1 MRPLQEFI
9 EAEWRMYAD
18 NSCRLIATKPSSDE
32 MVVYCSLVP
41 YFSEIWIKIQNFFI
55 KENAFENVVCKM
67 SATLSG
73 PRCLKLSPY
82 HAIISLEHIWRSGSR
97 RWDGYITADFRFA
110 PNRWETALLCNDVSH
125 VAGCKPS
132 ITPVVQIL
140 GLHLNCIDLTGMG
153 GYTFTILVSV
163 HQVAYYALKTLLA
176 SADWRTP
183 SWWLLTHL
191 RQLSTRP
198 SAANKL
204 NWLKL

>member
-41 YFSEIWIKIQNFFI
+41 YFSEIWIKIHNFLL
-55 KENAFENVVCKM
+55 KKM
-67 SATLSG
+67 HSKMLSAKCL
-73 PRCLKLSPY
+73 PRCLDLDVLNCHPTMRSY
-82 HAIISLEHIWRSGSR
+82 HWNTFEDRVAADGMGISRL
-97 RWDGYITADFRFA
+97 
-110 PNRWETALLCNDVSH
+110 
-125 VAGCKPS
+125 
-132 ITPVVQIL
+132 IL
-140 GLHLNCIDLTGMG
+140 GLHPTDGRRRYFVTTSL
-153 GYTFTILVSV
+153 ILLDASQASHLLYKFSVSTLI
-163 HQVAYYALKTLLA
+163 ALIWPGWEGTLLLSSSVSTRWHIMLLTLLA
-176 SADWRTP
+176 FADWRTP
-183 SWWLLTHL
+183 YWWLPTHL